1 MSTEATPAEPGPKSR
16 RGVRQWFGELSTTVK
31 AAGGIAGA
39 IAAVLALV
47 FLLFPDLRP
56 DPTPSEG
63 SATLSQPTLEQPV
76 TFGQYLDRI
85 EVPRDGSTAEQLA
98 ERGALA
104 GLQVEI
110 KGYRGERLPLRWFL
124 LDEGT
129 HEIVNQ
135 QSRRHSFEPDRDEAR
150 LSWPV
155 WVGLPAEAGTFRI
168 VFEIYPPGAQP
179 GRTGHAPLHSV
190 ETEPFS
196 TAPA

>member
-1 MSTEATPAEPGPKSR
+1 MSTEATPAEPEPKSR
-16 RGVRQWFGELSTTVK
+16 RGLRQWFGELSTTVK

-56 DPTPSEG
+56 DPTPDES

-76 TFGQYLDRI
+76 TFGQYLDRV
-85 EVPRDGSTAEQLA
+85 ESPRDPYTPEQLA
-98 ERGALA
+98 KAGAFVVL
-104 GLQVEI
+104 GLEI
-110 KGYRGERLPLRWFL
+110 KGYNGERLPIRWFVL
-124 LDEGT
+124 NTGT

-135 QSRRHSFEPDRDEAR
+135 QSRKHFFEPDREVETF
-150 LSWPV
+150 SWPV
-155 WVGLPAEAGTFRI
+155 WAALPANPGTFKL
-168 VFEIYPPGAQP
+168 VFEVYPPGAQP
-179 GRTGHAPLHSV
+179 GGSKPALHSV